1 MDKIKQLRERKA
13 AVKAVSAGI
22 RTEIA
27 ELVDPDS
34 FVELAAFSFSKNA
47 FYDEEEKSEGVVT
60 GFATVAG
67 FPFYLVAQN
76 FDVYSGGLSKA
87 NCDKIAKALNAAE
100 KNDTPVIYLLHSHGV
115 QVGEGVNVLEGIAQ
129 LLLKATQ
136 LKGTVPQYAYLAG
149 EVYGSVAALASV
161 CDCVF
166 FTDKSV
172 LSVNSPLVLAAKD
185 GKNLK
190 NTEVGGYTALNG
202 TSLPAVSVK
211 DIKEAAAKIAAITEL
226 LTVPVKDA
234 ELNEPVP
241 ALNQGVT
248 TDAIVKMFE
257 ESVEIGA
264 NSSPEV
270 KTVLARIGGVAAA
283 AVVFDDVKLNC
294 ENVRKIKNFAEFAC
308 CYNLPFITFVD
319 CEGVA
324 ASLAV
329 NNSAV
334 LKEIAE
340 YLSMLDAVDTAKIA
354 VVTGKAIGLGYALF
368 AAKNAGFDYTFAFA
382 TSRIALFD
390 SAAGAQIE
398 YSGDKRAD
406 AQKLAEL
413 YADENADPVNAAKG
427 GYLDDVIEPQFVKQ
441 YLAAALGTLLG

>member
-149 EVYGSVAALASV
+149 EVYGSA
-161 CDCVF
+161 CNCTTK
-166 FTDKSV
+166 FTKSY
-172 LSVNSPLVLAAKD
+172 NS
-185 GKNLK
+185 
-190 NTEVGGYTALNG
+190 
-202 TSLPAVSVK
+202 
-211 DIKEAAAKIAAITEL
+211 
-226 LTVPVKDA
+226 
-234 ELNEPVP
+234 
-241 ALNQGVT
+241 
-248 TDAIVKMFE
+248 
-257 ESVEIGA
+257 
-264 NSSPEV
+264 
-270 KTVLARIGGVAAA
+270 
-283 AVVFDDVKLNC
+283 KL
-294 ENVRKIKNFAEFAC
+294 
-308 CYNLPFITFVD
+308 
-319 CEGVA
+319 
-324 ASLAV
+324 
-329 NNSAV
+329 
-334 LKEIAE
+334 
-340 YLSMLDAVDTAKIA
+340 
-354 VVTGKAIGLGYALF
+354 
-368 AAKNAGFDYTFAFA
+368 
-382 TSRIALFD
+382 
-390 SAAGAQIE
+390 
-398 YSGDKRAD
+398 
-406 AQKLAEL
+406 
-413 YADENADPVNAAKG
+413 
-427 GYLDDVIEPQFVKQ
+427 
-441 YLAAALGTLLG
+441 